1 MNIYWNGRLQTDDSR
16 PGGPS
21 FVGVVGPVKPAF
33 SVFGSSVQFSILTG
47 FEKPTVST
55 GKICSLVSFCPSVS
69 P

>member
-33 SVFGSSVQFSILTG
+33 SVFGSSVQLSILTG
-47 FEKPTVST
+47 LEKPTVCT
-55 GKICSLVSFCPSVS
+55 GKI
-69 P
+69 

>member
-33 SVFGSSVQFSILTG
+33 SVFGSSAQFSILTG
-47 FEKPTVST
+47 LEKPTVST